1 MIRALLS
8 GRKTQTRRA
17 VKPQPFVDGYY
28 AGEVSF
34 DSWEQRVSTGEDPIA
49 RFSAEAVCGGAYLN
63 ELVSCPYGPRGT
75 LLWVRETWTTD
86 NAKLRFRAD
95 YSEIG
100 HDKLV
105 NGRWRSPIHMPKWAS
120 RLTLELTDVRME
132 RVADISEEDARAEGI
147 HELPLQAGKPG
158 AWWTADASAGPDLH
172 GRTPVAAF
180 AELWDSI
187 HGIKTVYSWADSP
200 WVWVLSF
207 RTIRANVDAVIGE
220 PAGYGVRAEA

>member
-1 MIRALLS
+1 MMKVRPLIFSAPMIRALLA
-8 GRKTQTRRA
+8 GRKTMTRRA
-17 VKPQPFVDGYY
+17 VEPQPGGPGGSCRHRQPGDLIWVKEAWGVVDGDTYDDII
-28 AGEVSF
+28 V
-34 DSWEQRVSTGEDPIA
+34 
-49 RFSAEAVCGGAYLN
+49 
-63 ELVSCPYGPRGT
+63 
-75 LLWVRETWTTD
+75 
-86 NAKLRFRAD
+86 FRAD
-95 YSEIG
+95 G
-100 HDKLV
+100 PAAPD
-105 NGRWRSPIHMPKWAS
+105 RWRSPIYMPRWAS

-187 HGIKTVYSWADSP
+187 HDTKTVYSWADSP